1 MTLKEQIS
9 KDFITAFKAKEMEKK
24 NFLGLIKGEIQTS
37 EGRGIVSTDENVLTI
52 LKKVEKSLKQ
62 TNTDE
67 SLKELEYIK
76 GYLPTMMSE
85 ELIRVTIQGMINN
98 GANNIGQIMGGFNT
112 QFKGKADNKLV
123 SQIIKELLK
132 K

>member
-1 MTLKEQIS
+1 
-9 KDFITAFKAKEMEKK
+9 MEKK

-76 GYLPTMMSE
+76 GYLPTLMSE